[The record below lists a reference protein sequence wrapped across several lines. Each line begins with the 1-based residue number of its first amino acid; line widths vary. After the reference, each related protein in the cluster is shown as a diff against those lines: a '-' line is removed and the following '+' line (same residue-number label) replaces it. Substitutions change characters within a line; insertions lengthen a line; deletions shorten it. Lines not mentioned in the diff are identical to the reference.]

1 MLQKGIDVIINPD
14 NMELIIVV
22 TIGLGARGWSVMA
35 QTVNRLKVLEHAAA
49 ESTYAPCESDKL
61 FLIIKVGK
69 KM

>member
-1 MLQKGIDVIINPD
+1 
-14 NMELIIVV
+14 MELIIVV